1 MTESG
6 LSDGSLE
13 ALRQSNLLRVVD
25 ALRRSGTATRS
36 DLGRTTG
43 LSRSTIA
50 TLIADLQA
58 RGVVVERDRPAD
70 SSPAAG
76 RGRPAA
82 HLALDP
88 SVGAALGLDF
98 DHDRVR
104 VAVADLSSTVLAEGE
119 VKLDIDHEASHA
131 LDASVELV
139 ERVLAEA
146 GVARQRVIGVGVGLP
161 SPIDRATG
169 TVGSPTILPSWTGM
183 RPAEELSKR
192 LKLPVDVENDA
203 NLGARAELAF
213 GAGRGLEDFVYVLLR
228 AGIGAGL
235 VFGGRLH
242 GGSSGFA
249 GEIGHVSVQ
258 PDGALCRCGNR
269 GCLETV
275 ASTRVLVEALSGA
288 RGGDITVA
296 ELIELVRQGDFAAS
310 RLVHDAGRAVGRALA
325 DLCSHMNPAAVIVG
339 GDLAAADAPLFAGIR
354 ESIDRF
360 SVPPA
365 AQAVQVVRGVLGDR
379 AEVLGALALVIGNTT
394 RLRSLGLV
402 GLGPDSLNPTT
413 RGATAVAGP
422 GT

>member
-36 DLGRTTG
+36 ELGRTTG

-98 DHDRVR
+98 DHNRVR
-104 VAVADLSSTVLAEGE
+104 VAVADLSSTVLAEDE
-119 VKLDIDHEASHA
+119 ITLDIDHEASQA

-139 ERVLAEA
+139 GRVLEQA

-169 TVGSPTILPSWTGM
+169 TVGSPTILPSWTGL
-183 RPAEELSKR
+183 RPAEELAKR
-192 LKLPVDVENDA
+192 LKMPVDIENDA
-203 NLGARAELAF
+203 NLGARAEQAF
-213 GAGRGLEDFVYVLLR
+213 GAGRGIDDFVYVSLR
-228 AGIGAGL
+228 AGIGGGL
-235 VFGGRLH
+235 VFGGRLL

-258 PDGALCRCGNR
+258 ADGVLCRCGNR

-288 RGGDITVA
+288 RGGDISVA
-296 ELIELVRQGDFAAS
+296 ELIQLVRDGDFAAS

-325 DLCSHMNPAAVIVG
+325 DLCSELNPAAVIVG

-360 SVPPA
+360 AVPPA
-365 AQAVQVVRGVLGDR
+365 AQAVQVVRGVLGER
-379 AEVLGALALVIGNTT
+379 AELLGALALVIGNTT

-413 RGATAVAGP
+413 RGAKATAGH

>member
-36 DLGRTTG
+36 ELGRGTG

-50 TLIADLQA
+50 TLVADLQA
-58 RGVVVERDRPAD
+58 RGVVVERDRPTD
-70 SSPAAG
+70 TGPAAG

-119 VKLDIDHEASHA
+119 IKLDIDHEASHA

-139 ERVLAEA
+139 ERVLADA

-192 LKLPVDVENDA
+192 LKLPVDIENDA
-203 NLGARAELAF
+203 NLGPRAEQAF
-213 GAGRGLEDFVYVLLR
+213 GAGRGIDDFVYVSLR
-228 AGIGAGL
+228 AGIGGGL
-235 VFGGRLH
+235 VFGGRL
-242 GGSSGFA
+242 
-249 GEIGHVSVQ
+249 
-258 PDGALCRCGNR
+258 
-269 GCLETV
+269 
-275 ASTRVLVEALSGA
+275 
-288 RGGDITVA
+288 
-296 ELIELVRQGDFAAS
+296 
-310 RLVHDAGRAVGRALA
+310 
-325 DLCSHMNPAAVIVG
+325 
-339 GDLAAADAPLFAGIR
+339 
-354 ESIDRF
+354 
-360 SVPPA
+360 
-365 AQAVQVVRGVLGDR
+365 LG
-379 AEVLGALALVIGNTT
+379 
-394 RLRSLGLV
+394 
-402 GLGPDSLNPTT
+402 
-413 RGATAVAGP
+413 
-422 GT
+422 